1 MQRTSVSIALAFT
14 LVSLVIPACGK
25 EQANPPAATAAVE
38 SSKLPDGRG
47 HAPTS
52 VVPGSHEDWCEEH
65 AVPESRCIKCHPE
78 LVGGN
83 AKDWCP
89 EHGVPESICTRCNS
103 SLTAGF
109 QQKGDWC
116 KEHELPESQCFK
128 CHPDLKQK
136 FAAAYKE
143 KYSKEPPTGGDH

>member
-38 SSKLPDGRG
+38 SSKSPDGRG

-65 AVPESRCIKCHPE
+65 AVPESQ
-78 LVGGN
+78 
-83 AKDWCP
+83 
-89 EHGVPESICTRCNS
+89 CTRCNP
-103 SLTAGF
+103 SLTAAF
-109 QQKGDWC
+109 KATGDWC
-116 KEHELPESQCFK
+116 EEHGLPESQCLK
-128 CHPDLKQK
+128 CNPNLQIRRPAKT
-136 FAAAYKE
+136 
-143 KYSKEPPTGGDH
+143 P